1 MIMHEYREHY
11 VAFLDILGFKE
22 HLKRNSCETIYS
34 IFDVLRN
41 KTRKQLNLNGVQ
53 IEAYEY
59 IKYTILSDSIIVYI
73 DASID
78 DSFATLVDV
87 CSSLQKALA
96 TRDEPIL
103 MRGGIAKGDLFYE
116 NDIIYGEGLVKAY
129 LLESNLAKYP
139 RIVFSGETLAAGR
152 ENTIYTFTELDG
164 LSRIYKTDDDYLHYV
179 EYLDVCFADVNDGV
193 RYYDRLLELCRFYL
207 NKEIDHSLREKY
219 LWLQRKI
226 EAHIKVH
233 SSLREYFKKR
243 EEEVREREIEAYN
256 ARFSIYPKRLT
267 VTIKEAEGSIN
278 S

>member
-1 MIMHEYREHY
+1 MYEYREHY

-22 HLKRNSCETIYS
+22 HLKKNSCETMYS

-53 IEAYEY
+53 IEAYEH

-78 DSFATLVDV
+78 DAFATLVDV
-87 CSSLQKALA
+87 CASLQKALA
-96 TRDEPIL
+96 NREEPIL
-103 MRGGIAKGDLFYE
+103 MRGGIAKGNLFYE

-139 RIVFSGETLAAGR
+139 RIIFSGETLAAGR
-152 ENTIYTFTELDG
+152 KNTIYTFTELDG

-179 EYLDVCFADVNDGV
+179 AYLDVCFSDTNDSV
-193 RYYDRLLELCRFYL
+193 QYYDRLLNLCKSYL
-207 NKEIDHSLREKY
+207 NKEIDHPLREKY

-226 EAHIKVH
+226 EAHIKVY
-233 SSLREYFKKR
+233 SNVRERFNKR
-243 EEEVREREIEAYN
+243 EEEERKREMEAYN
-256 ARFSIYPKRLT
+256 ARFSIYPKRFT
-267 VTIKEAEGSIN
+267 ATIKQTDPN
-278 S
+278 DNQ

>member
-1 MIMHEYREHY
+1 MHEYRDHY

-22 HLKRNSCETIYS
+22 HLKRNSCETMYS

-53 IEAYEY
+53 IEAYEH

-78 DSFATLVDV
+78 DAFATLIDV

-96 TRDEPIL
+96 NRDEPIL
-103 MRGGIAKGDLFYE
+103 MRGGIAKGNLFYE

-139 RIVFSGETLAAGR
+139 RIIFSGETLAAGR

-179 EYLDVCFADVNDGV
+179 EYLDVCFADTNDSV
-193 RYYDRLLELCRFYL
+193 RYYDRLLELCKSYL
-207 NKEIDHSLREKY
+207 NKEIDHPLREKY

-226 EAHIKVH
+226 EVHIKVY
-233 SSLREYFKKR
+233 SNVREYFEKR
-243 EEEVREREIEAYN
+243 EEEEREREMKAYN
-256 ARFSIYPKRLT
+256 ARFSIYPKRFT
-267 VTIKEAEGSIN
+267 ATIKKAN
-278 S
+278 PNDNQ